1 MAAIGFVVPVLPGKE
16 QADRDWLEEMDGP
29 RREAYESLWK
39 KHGLSRHMVWQQE
52 TPSGTVDVVFL
63 EADDISAAMQGIT
76 SSDDEFSEW
85 FRGRVKD
92 VHGIDLTS
100 ESPPDS
106 KQIHDH
112 RF

>member
-16 QADRDWLEEMDGP
+16 QADRDWMEEMDGP
-29 RREAYESLWK
+29 RRDAYESLWK
-39 KHGLSRHMVWQQE
+39 QHGFSRHMIWQQE
-52 TPSGTVDVVFL
+52 TPGGTVDVVFL
-63 EADDISAAMQGIT
+63 EADDIAAAMQGIT
-76 SSDDEFSEW
+76 SSDDEFSAW

-106 KQIHDH
+106 RQIHDH